1 MCFLAQSID
10 VKGQLFTLIVG
21 NICPQFWRQSKYT
34 QGATL
39 FHEMTHEYAG
49 TEDYGYV
56 AGTGNPPTYEIK
68 RRRDGG
74 QWL

>member
-10 VKGQLFTLIVG
+10 VKGQPFTLIVG
-21 NICPQFWRQSKYT
+21 NICPKFWRQSKYT

-49 TEDYGYV
+49 TEDYG
-56 AGTGNPPTYEIK
+56 
-68 RRRDGG
+68 
-74 QWL
+74 